1 MLTEDR
7 FQMILDILKEK
18 KSVTVTD
25 LTKQLDTSES
35 TIRRDLLALDKKAL
49 LHRVHGGATTI
60 VSTHYERE
68 EAVSQK
74 TSKNVHEKQE
84 IAKYCASLIEEED
97 FVYIDAGTTT
107 ELMIDY
113 LTIKQATYVTN
124 AVTHALKLM
133 KKGFHVCLIGGELK
147 EVTEAIV
154 GSVAIENLEKY
165 NFTKGFFGANGI
177 DLKTGI
183 TTPDV
188 NEAMIKKVAKN
199 HCLQSY
205 ILADHSKFAKIT
217 AITFCQMTDTIIIT
231 DKIEDKN
238 YKKLKNI
245 KEVL

>member
-1 MLTEDR
+1 M
-7 FQMILDILKEK
+7 
-18 KSVTVTD
+18 
-25 LTKQLDTSES
+25 
-35 TIRRDLLALDKKAL
+35 
-49 LHRVHGGATTI
+49 
-60 VSTHYERE
+60 
-68 EAVSQK
+68 
-74 TSKNVHEKQE
+74 
-84 IAKYCASLIEEED
+84 
-97 FVYIDAGTTT
+97 
-107 ELMIDY
+107 
-113 LTIKQATYVTN
+113 TIKQATYVTN

-231 DKIEDKN
+231 DKIKDKN